1 MLRIYK
7 SDRFMKIIK
16 TLILLFLIQG
26 IYSNT
31 FAQSQDLSANAQKF
45 KTNLLSFLREEGYV
59 PTVDNN
65 GKTVNFKREGE
76 NYWIDLSGSMPVQ
89 ITMHIGGFGNKE
101 ANVLAILLACNEVN
115 RDKYYVKAYVDDF
128 GEEGSTNITI
138 EMPCHTAEEFRYVFN
153 DCVRALSSAKPSVQ
167 EAYSKHNEDLGNS
180 NTSTNYVSYPKY
192 STTSGNTSCK
202 IVGVDCGT
210 QETKVYF
217 EYTNKYSSGGWCSID
232 PQTYISTQSGA
243 QYKLIRAEGI
253 PKSPKQYTFNYSG
266 QKLAFTLV
274 FPALPKSTTQF
285 NLIESSTSE
294 WKFYNIKLK

>member
-1 MLRIYK
+1 MKTI
-7 SDRFMKIIK
+7 KIISF
-16 TLILLFLIQG
+16 FL
-26 IYSNT
+26 SMVFCANV
-31 FAQSQDLSANAQKF
+31 FAQTQGLSSEANRF
-45 KTNLLSFLREEGYV
+45 KTNLMSFLREEGYV
-59 PTVDNN
+59 PSVSNE

-89 ITMHIGGFGNKE
+89 ITMHIGGFGNKD

-128 GEEGSTNITI
+128 GEEGSTNISI

-153 DCVRALSSAKPSVQ
+153 DCVRALSSAKTSVQ
-167 EAYSKHNEDLGNS
+167 EAYSKHNEDLGKS

-217 EYTNKYSSGGWCSID
+217 ELTNKYSSGGWCSID

-266 QKLAFTLV
+266 QKLTFTLV
-274 FPALPKSTTQF
+274 FPALPKSSTQF